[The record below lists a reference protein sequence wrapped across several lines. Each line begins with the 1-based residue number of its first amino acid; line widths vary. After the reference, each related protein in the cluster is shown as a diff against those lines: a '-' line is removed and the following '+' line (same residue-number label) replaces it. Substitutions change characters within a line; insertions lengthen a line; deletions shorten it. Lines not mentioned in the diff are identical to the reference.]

1 MAMNTVDAE
10 VARLLEAG
18 QNAVRFGDNVSA
30 RTYLTQV
37 VERDPHNEQ
46 AWMWLSGVVTEPE
59 EQQICLENVLVI
71 NPYNGKARQG
81 LEFLSARTGIPT
93 QAPPVPNEHTSPLSE
108 LTLQSR
114 IQSPFT
120 HTQLPAQEF
129 APAPAQAPP
138 PIPLPDFSSEFSLPP
153 WMETNTT
160 PTSVPDPLAGAGGG
174 FGSPAGMTPDA
185 HSFDMFTQA
194 PAPLPMPTPQ
204 APDQTYNYAPV
215 PQVPQ
220 VPQAPAAD
228 QLQSD
233 PWGGMSVSSDS
244 LNIDWSR
251 GMDPAPVADSNANGN
266 GNGNNYDSFG
276 SFGEQQGNGNG
287 NANVAVFGNGM
298 GGELPGW
305 SMDNMQGYQP
315 IEPGSMGFGAQAPAD
330 PYAGTNMG
338 QMDNMG
344 QVSAGNDWN
353 GDPSGAG
360 GYGPMGP
367 AGDFQ
372 LPQPT
377 DLPGYE
383 AAQQMDAK
391 PWYAQSTSLSPGMLP
406 DAHAVHGYGQT
417 SDEMTQHLAPIKKD
431 VPLVTCP
438 NCAEQVPET
447 SLACTRCGFSFFINC
462 PHCHELVDVIE
473 AKPDIVD
480 PCPYCGNNI
489 EKMKLGMT
497 NADPT
502 IAYVSQRPPQV
513 DSETQQ
519 MKQYKAEASRRSR
532 NVSWSWVVDVMWLVA
547 VVLMVWVLTQLPTWW
562 RLSGQY

>member
-18 QNAVRFGDNVSA
+18 QNAARHGDNVSA

-93 QAPPVPNEHTSPLSE
+93 QAPPVPSEHTAPLSDI
-108 LTLQSR
+108 TAQSR

-120 HTQLPAQEF
+120 NTQLPAQEF
-129 APAPAQAPP
+129 APTPAQAPP
-138 PIPLPDFSSEFSLPP
+138 PIPLPDFGSEFSLPP
-153 WMETNTT
+153 WMETSTT
-160 PTSVPDPLAGAGGG
+160 PNSVPDPLAGAGGG
-174 FGSPAGMTPDA
+174 FGSPGAAPGTSPEA
-185 HSFDMFTQA
+185 HSFDMFAPQA
-194 PAPLPMPTPQ
+194 PPMPQAPEPAFNFAPTPQ
-204 APDQTYNYAPV
+204 APQTP
-215 PQVPQ
+215 P
-220 VPQAPAAD
+220 AD

-233 PWGGMSVSSDS
+233 PWAGMGVSSDS

-251 GMDPAPVADSNANGN
+251 GMDAAPAPESNGYDAYPGYGQPNGN
-266 GNGNNYDSFG
+266 GNGS
-276 SFGEQQGNGNG
+276 
-287 NANVAVFGNGM
+287 ANVYGNGM

-305 SMDNMQGYQP
+305 SMDNVQNMQGFQP
-315 IEPGSMGFGAQAPAD
+315 LEPGSMGFGGQAPAD

-338 QMDNMG
+338 NMGNMG
-344 QVSAGNDWN
+344 QIGAGASGDWN
-353 GDPSGAG
+353 GNGSQAG

-377 DLPGYE
+377 DLPGYDHT
-383 AAQQMDAK
+383 AASDAK
-391 PWYAQSTSLSPGMLP
+391 PWYAQSSQLSPGMLP
-406 DAHAVHGYGQT
+406 DAHAVHGYEQ
-417 SDEMTQHLAPIKKD
+417 SADEMTQHLAPPKKD

-438 NCAEQVPET
+438 NCAELVPET
-447 SLACTRCGFSFFINC
+447 SLACTRCGFSFFVNC

-473 AKPDIVD
+473 AKPDVVE

-502 IAYVSQRPPQV
+502 LAYVSQRPVKP
-513 DSETQQ
+513 DADAPQ
-519 MKQYKAEASRRSR
+519 MKEYMAQASRNRR
-532 NVSWSWVVDVMWLVA
+532 NFSWSWVVDVMWLVA
-547 VVLMVWVLTQLPTWW
+547 VVLMVWVLTQLPNWW
-562 RLSGQY
+562 HLAGQY